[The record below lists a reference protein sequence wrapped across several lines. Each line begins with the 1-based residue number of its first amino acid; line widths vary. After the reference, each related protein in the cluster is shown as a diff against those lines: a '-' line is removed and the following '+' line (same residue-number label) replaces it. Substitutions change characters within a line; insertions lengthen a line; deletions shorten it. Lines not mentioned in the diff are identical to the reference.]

1 MFDAERV
8 EKLKVVAERCLT
20 QHIICNPESGQATS
34 PNTTCMR
41 HLNHPGYF
49 PADSPEFAT
58 LMESVADPRI
68 LSLLESDA
76 MFGMKPLFRTTSLFA
91 NPIETTAEGAW
102 HRCANQ
108 LAFTAS
114 TARADRCAVV
124 GMRSS

>member
-8 EKLKVVAERCLT
+8 DKLKVIAERCLT
-20 QHIICNPESGQATS
+20 QHIICNPENGQATS

-49 PADSPEFAT
+49 AADSPEFAT

-68 LSLLESDA
+68 LELLESDA

-91 NPIETTAEGAW
+91 NPIETSAEGAW

-108 LAFTAS
+108 LAFTACLS
-114 TARADRCAVV
+114 
-124 GMRSS
+124 GPG